1 MLSAI
6 LGAKVRG
13 WRRPANL
20 ADRVTRK
27 DGNSKRRNGG
37 SAEHPLDA
45 SIFSGKQS
53 VG

>member
-27 DGNSKRRNGG
+27 RKDGKRRNGG

-45 SIFSGKQS
+45 SIFSGNES